1 MERNKVCRPNP
12 DYHWSAITLFPS
24 HTLSTTLMPLKLA
37 GKQIN
42 LVINKNMYL
51 KYPDFMVSV
60 YYHLTFHFGKYIKLD
75 EKVDVYISS
84 NSYR

>member
-1 MERNKVCRPNP
+1 
-12 DYHWSAITLFPS
+12 
-24 HTLSTTLMPLKLA
+24 
-37 GKQIN
+37 
-42 LVINKNMYL
+42 
-51 KYPDFMVSV
+51 MVSV